1 MRPPVG
7 VPTVDEETLSRVRM
21 AAQSLAGQRG
31 HGVSRATIVELG
43 SKAESGGAVTVLDGD
58 PPVALLRGSP
68 PGADPVFARLT
79 PRERD
84 VAHLVS
90 AGLRNAEIAAELVV
104 TVATVKDHV
113 HRILRKT
120 GLPSRAAVA
129 TAWRG

>member
-1 MRPPVG
+1 
-7 VPTVDEETLSRVRM
+7 M

-31 HGVSRATIVELG
+31 HGVSRATIVALG
-43 SKAESGGAVTVLDGD
+43 SQGGSGGAVTVLDGD
-58 PPVALLRGSP
+58 PAVALLHGSP
-68 PGADPVFARLT
+68 PGTDPVFASLT

-90 AGLRNAEIAAELVV
+90 TGLRNAQIAAELVV
-104 TVATVKDHV
+104 TLATVKDHV